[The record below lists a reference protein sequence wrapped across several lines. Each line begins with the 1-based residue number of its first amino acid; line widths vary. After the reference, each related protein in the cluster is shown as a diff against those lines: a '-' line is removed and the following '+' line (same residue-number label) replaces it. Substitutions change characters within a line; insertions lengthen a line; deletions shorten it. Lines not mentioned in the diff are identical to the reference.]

1 MKKLSLLAIAF
12 LMTVP
17 VWCQTTTF
25 SSVTVGATAVGITGN
40 GTSNPATIIS
50 GTLPVS
56 SKINVGT
63 MVLLNSATDT
73 NAYMGQFS
81 YTLPLP
87 KSVDA
92 KKFQCLVIGSVGVD
106 QVSFTNAPTQ
116 QHIAGGGFVQLNY
129 DPTGSGH
136 FAFGPMVGYL
146 RLPGSSQPNTAV
158 VALGANISFG
168 K

>member
-1 MKKLSLLAIAF
+1 MSLSLLLLFSASFCRAQS
-12 LMTVP
+12 TP
-17 VWCQTTTF
+17 F
-25 SSVTVGATAVGITGN
+25 SSVTVGATAVGITGS

-50 GTLPVS
+50 GTLPVN

-63 MVLLNSATDT
+63 MVLLNSATNT

-81 YTLPLP
+81 YTVPMP
-87 KSVDA
+87 KSIDA
-92 KKFQCLVIGSVGVD
+92 KKFQVLATGAVGID

-116 QHIAGGGFVQLNY
+116 QHIAGGAFVQLNY

-136 FAFGPMVGYL
+136 FGFGPMVGYL

-158 VALGANISFG
+158 VALGAQISFG